1 MRMISMMF
9 GLSVAILGLANVMPT
24 FDVLPRIGPFEL
36 SWFRPLLYWLC
47 MLSVLAM
54 ALSQHVTRYH
64 IAVSAV
70 ALTILTIASWDSYQI
85 GLLLEDSVFFFGE
98 REFWISSLVVA
109 STIYIAYT
117 QWGLPIAILGVL
129 SVLYLLTGEYWPGFL
144 GTGASDVV
152 EIIPSNLW
160 YSIDQGILG
169 SILGIVSTTVLP
181 FIILGAVLEG
191 VGAGGSMIRIAFFL
205 LQGFRGGPAYAA
217 VASSALFGTV
227 SGSAVANVVGTGVIT
242 IPMIKKRGFS
252 SEFSGAVEASASTG
266 GQILP
271 PIMGAAALV
280 MADIVGVSYA
290 TVMLAAIVPALA
302 YYSSLFLAI
311 TFEAQRLGVQQAEDE
326 IVIIPTRQD
335 WYNLLLVFGPVFVI
349 VYLLISGMSPA
360 GASISAILLLFP
372 MSFLNPDVR
381 QRPSVLVRSLAQGGT
396 TVAKLISVT
405 AIVGIV
411 VATLAATGLP
421 SKLAVMLTDA
431 ANTSMFVALI
441 ISAIGCIILG
451 MGMPTLPAYIA
462 IISVMGTTLQG
473 LGLDLIIAHLFVFT
487 FGVASVITP
496 PVAIASYAAASIAE
510 GRPIGTAVQSSRVGA
525 MIFLIPFAFVYNPAL
540 TLGAG
545 AGLPA
550 LDTFLM
556 AVLYL
561 GVSMYLVTS
570 GLIGFD
576 RRRLSVVARLGSVVL
591 GIALIS
597 GESFIQLS
605 ALALAAVVIFA
616 RYRQPH
622 LANSKDSTDV

>member
-1 MRMISMMF
+1 
-9 GLSVAILGLANVMPT
+9 
-24 FDVLPRIGPFEL
+24 
-36 SWFRPLLYWLC
+36 
-47 MLSVLAM
+47 
-54 ALSQHVTRYH
+54 
-64 IAVSAV
+64 
-70 ALTILTIASWDSYQI
+70 
-85 GLLLEDSVFFFGE
+85 
-98 REFWISSLVVA
+98 
-109 STIYIAYT
+109 
-117 QWGLPIAILGVL
+117 
-129 SVLYLLTGEYWPGFL
+129 
-144 GTGASDVV
+144 
-152 EIIPSNLW
+152 
-160 YSIDQGILG
+160 
-169 SILGIVSTTVLP
+169 
-181 FIILGAVLEG
+181 
-191 VGAGGSMIRIAFFL
+191 
-205 LQGFRGGPAYAA
+205 
-217 VASSALFGTV
+217 
-227 SGSAVANVVGTGVIT
+227 
-242 IPMIKKRGFS
+242 MIKKRGFS

-266 GQILP
+266 WQILP

-381 QRPSVLVRSLAQGGT
+381 QRPSVLVRSLARGGT